1 MNKISFLW
9 QILLLYAL
17 VTAIVY
23 VVSTYSIFLPPVS
36 TYDDNS
42 NITRISGQ
50 NGSVIATLYLPN
62 PKTDVLVIY
71 SHGNAEDIGMIR
83 DHVQEFYKLGYSI
96 LAYDYSGYGL
106 SEGSPSERTA
116 YANIAD
122 VYNYAVSTLGFRPK
136 KIVIY
141 GRSLG
146 GGPSVDLAAN
156 NPVGAVI
163 LESTFVSAFRVVTY
177 LPVFPLDKFNN
188 LAKIN
193 KINVPILIIHGTA
206 DNLIPF
212 WHGEKLYNS
221 YRGTKQSYW
230 VEGAGHNN
238 ILYIANKD
246 YIDTIK
252 TFINTYVETK

>member
-1 MNKISFLW
+1 MNKLSFLW
-9 QILLLYAL
+9 QILLLYGL

-23 VVSTYSIFLPPVS
+23 FVSTYSIFLPPPS
-36 TYDDNS
+36 SYDDNS

-50 NGSVIATLYLPN
+50 DGAIIAALYLPN
-62 PKTDVLVIY
+62 PTTNILIIY

-83 DHVQEFYKLGYSI
+83 DHLQEFYKLGYSV

-106 SEGSPSERTA
+106 SDGAPSERTA

-122 VYNYAVSTLGFRPK
+122 VYNYAVNNLGFAPE
-136 KIVIY
+136 KIVAY

-146 GGPSVDLAAN
+146 GGATVDLAAN
-156 NPVGAVI
+156 KSVGAVI
-163 LESTFVSAFRVVTY
+163 LESSFVSAFRVVTY

-188 LAKIN
+188 LGKIN
-193 KINVPILIIHGTA
+193 KIDAPLLVIHGTA
-206 DNLIPF
+206 DTLIPF
-212 WHGEKLYNS
+212 WHGEKLYTS

-238 ILYIANKD
+238 IFYIANKV
-246 YIDTIK
+246 YLDTIK
-252 TFINTYVETK
+252 TFIETYVGSK